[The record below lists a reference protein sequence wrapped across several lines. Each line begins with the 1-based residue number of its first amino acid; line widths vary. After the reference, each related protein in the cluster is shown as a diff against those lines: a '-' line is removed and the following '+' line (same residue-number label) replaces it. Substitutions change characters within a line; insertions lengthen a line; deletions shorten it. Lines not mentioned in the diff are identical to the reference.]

1 MGQRKDLRNIKKI
14 KRTNSK
20 GKTGDVQK
28 LRIRKSVDSSMPM
41 QEINVC
47 KDLRG
52 HVFPT
57 QNSTFDYHA
66 NNRVK

>member
-41 QEINVC
+41 QDFVVQQKLTYIIKQLYSNKKRNYV
-47 KDLRG
+47 
-52 HVFPT
+52 
-57 QNSTFDYHA
+57 N
-66 NNRVK
+66 